1 MVGDET
7 EITTV
12 RETEKLQ
19 IVGKK
24 LKTAAEDESAVR
36 RMETPEE

>member
-12 RETEKLQ
+12 RETENCSWKMRALF
-19 IVGKK
+19 
-24 LKTAAEDESAVR
+24 AEWKRPKNRKQGEKIKN
-36 RMETPEE
+36 